1 MRLVFENGNLTMPL
15 PQRFEIV
22 EPDAK
27 VVKRHIAAHDS

>member
-1 MRLVFENGNLTMPL
+1 MRACHYRNKMPL